1 MMRLQRN
8 EKGFT
13 LVEIMIVV
21 AIIGLLAALAIP
33 NFIKARNRSRDSI
46 CVNNMKVIASA
57 IEQVAMEENLN
68 ILVAGVIGW
77 NAAAAPGT
85 FGCTGATAYLKIAP
99 VCPVT
104 GLSTT
109 YVATAGPNGEV
120 LMTDT
125 EGTGAHNLLAMYN
138 DTVNNAFVLQ

>member
-57 IEQVAMEENLN
+57 VEQVAMEENLA
-68 ILVAGVIGW
+68 LAGAGVLAW
-77 NAAAAPGT
+77 NAAAAAGT
-85 FGCTGATAYLKIAP
+85 YGLTGATAYLKVAP
-99 VCPVT
+99 VCPMA
-104 GLSTT
+104 GT
-109 YVATAGPNGEV
+109 YVATADGVGSV
-120 LMTDT
+120 LMTCS
-125 EGTGAHNLLAMYN
+125 GASHNTTAMYN
-138 DTVNNAFVLQ
+138 NAGSTAFVLQ